1 MLKKGISIWAFK
13 NTPVNECIK
22 LAKAAGYDG
31 IELALNETG
40 EVSLDCTE
48 KELLEYKKLAEGLE
62 IELPSVATGLYWKY
76 GYTSNHAEIRNKA
89 KDITKKQLET
99 AAILGADTILVVP
112 GACGVDFVTNS
123 EIVSY
128 DLAYE
133 RAYEALNEL
142 KNEADHFKVSI
153 GVENVWNKFLLSP
166 LEMRDFI
173 DSLHSQYIG
182 SYFDVG
188 NVIYSGY
195 PEHWIRIL
203 GNRIKKLHFKDFKR
217 SIGTISGFVPLLEG
231 DVNFPEVIKALA
243 EVNYTSY
250 VIGELFPDQSD
261 TIVADTSIAMDK
273 ILGRS

>member
-13 NTPVNECIK
+13 DTPVKECIK
-22 LAKAAGYDG
+22 LAKSSGYDG

-40 EVSLDCTE
+40 EVALDSTE
-48 KELLEYKKLAEGLE
+48 KELLEYKKLAEDIE
-62 IELPSVATGLYWKY
+62 IEIPSVATGLYWKY
-76 GYTSNHAEIRNKA
+76 GYTSNSPEIRNKA

-112 GACGVDFVTNS
+112 GACGVDFVPNS
-123 EIVSY
+123 EIISY

-133 RAYEALNEL
+133 RAYAALSQL
-142 KNEADHFKVSI
+142 KVEVDNFKVSI

-173 DSLHSQYIG
+173 DSLNSKYIG

-188 NVIYSGY
+188 NVVYSGY

-217 SIGTISGFVPLLEG
+217 SIGTLSGFVPLLEG

-243 EVNYTSY
+243 EINYTSY
-250 VIGELFPDQSD
+250 VTGELFPDQSAD
-261 TIVADTSIAMDK
+261 IVADTSVAMDK
-273 ILGRS
+273 ILGR